1 MMNPEY
7 RLALITNRLKMVI
20 KQAGLLD
27 YDFITLRVL
36 ITNHKGELLGLCKL
50 SELEDS
56 TNQGVRHE

>member
-56 TNQGVRHE
+56 NQGVRDD